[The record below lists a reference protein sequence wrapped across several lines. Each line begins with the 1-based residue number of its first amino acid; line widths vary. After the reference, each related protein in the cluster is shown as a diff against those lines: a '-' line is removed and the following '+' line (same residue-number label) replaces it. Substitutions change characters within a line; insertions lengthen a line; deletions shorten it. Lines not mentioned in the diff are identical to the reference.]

1 MRQHV
6 YECADAGMELR
17 FKDITIC
24 ELRLK
29 QVIDRR
35 YQVYSN
41 KYSFMYENLNEAV
54 DKYLL
59 LVKVEKE
66 SDGKS

>member
-6 YECADAGMELR
+6 YECVDAGMELR

-66 SDGKS
+66 SNDKS